1 MNAENVHVA
10 QKGENILNEP
20 AALGQ
25 PLSLRE
31 VKKKPQF
38 LQPWLSVEYC
48 LWLHVQQSA
57 VSPSG
62 LGASIS
68 GFLAAM
74 FSCLVGV
81 LEYRE
86 SSLFTV

>member
-31 VKKKPQF
+31 VKKKKKVF
-38 LQPWLSVEYC
+38 TTLTECRILSVTAC
-48 LWLHVQQSA
+48 AA
-57 VSPSG
+57 VSGFPKRLRSLGFGFFGRHVFLPSWR
-62 LGASIS
+62 
-68 GFLAAM
+68 
-74 FSCLVGV
+74 VRV
-81 LEYRE
+81 P
-86 SSLFTV
+86 